1 MAFQYELTCLKGTR
15 FACLPIQ
22 KVMFHS
28 QQVLR
33 LVGFNHIING
43 AQGLL
48 FIALTKRRAGPAGS
62 RCRGLMTDTAWAN
75 HSWSQPPIRF
85 GQMENRRE
93 PVMTAAIAGITTSSH
108 LPNLSTLSPAPVA
121 DPHLFFPLRV
131 LCLSLSSVHLSLST
145 KCPDFAS
152 APITTTGFKHR
163 RRQVP

>member
-1 MAFQYELTCLKGTR
+1 MPTHPKQE
-15 FACLPIQ
+15 
-22 KVMFHS
+22 VMFYS

-33 LVGFNHIING
+33 LVGFNRIING

-48 FIALTKRRAGPAGS
+48 FIALTKRRAAGS

-75 HSWSQPPIRF
+75 HSGSQPPIRF
-85 GQMENRRE
+85 DQMENRRE
-93 PVMTAAIAGITTSSH
+93 PVMTAAISGITTSSH

-121 DPHLFFPLRV
+121 HPHPFFPLRV

-145 KCPDFAS
+145 KCPDFTS